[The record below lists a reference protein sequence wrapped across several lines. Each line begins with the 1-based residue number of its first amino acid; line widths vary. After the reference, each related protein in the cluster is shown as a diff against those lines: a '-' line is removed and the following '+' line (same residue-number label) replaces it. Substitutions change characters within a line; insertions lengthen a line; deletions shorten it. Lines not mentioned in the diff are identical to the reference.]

1 MKEMGE
7 PMDDQSQKTIAD
19 YVGDM
24 VALNSHIEEALDRQL
39 TMSNDIPVAKTA
51 IQEFHDMV
59 KAQRDSLKAYQEEVG
74 STAGNPIIEAGSNIL
89 GKAAGMIDKVRAEG
103 VSKALRDDYTAFN
116 HASIGYTML
125 YTTATALGDQRTAR
139 MAQQGLEAY
148 AGAVQKINHIIGEV
162 VVAELRKDDHKIS
175 GANAAKETQKMVD
188 RAWRETS
195 DSGRVMAG
203 MGGSMGSGSEATTG
217 L

>member
-1 MKEMGE
+1 
-7 PMDDQSQKTIAD
+7 MDDKSQKTIAD

-39 TMSNDIPVAKTA
+39 TMPNDIPAAKSA
-51 IQEFHDMV
+51 IQGFHDMV
-59 KAQRDSLKAYQEEVG
+59 KAQRDTLKSYQAEVG

-89 GKAAGMIDKVRAEG
+89 GKAAGMIDKIRTEG

-116 HASIGYTML
+116 HAAMGYTML
-125 YTTATALGDQRTAR
+125 YATATALGDQRTAR

-162 VVAELRKDDHKIS
+162 VVAELRKDDHKVS
-175 GANAAKETQKMVD
+175 GANAAQETRSMVD

-195 DSGRVMAG
+195 DSGGMMAG
-203 MGGSMGSGSEATTG
+203 MRGSMGSSSEASTG
-217 L
+217 V